1 MKTNFRQGVFVNTV
15 ILLCGLVFTPAW
27 SADNLLAETTD
38 TPVALRFLER
48 EAQDNDAGAQLL
60 YGMAYL
66 NGRDGLKPDA
76 KKAVYW
82 LRRSA
87 RRGNAYAQLMLGK
100 AYAEGKGVDKDLNHA
115 VKWWRDSAEK
125 DNAEAQ
131 FLLGKAFLQGQ
142 GIAKDVD
149 KAITWLEKS
158 AEQNNKDAQF
168 LLGKLRLE
176 GKAVTKDETVAQ
188 SWLQR
193 AAALGHQDAIYLL
206 SLMKDSINFT
216 LKLYQESADVLE
228 TRAEDGDAQAEYELG
243 LRYESGAWDVT
254 QDNTKALQWI
264 TRSAEAGNPVAMNT
278 LAHIYRHG
286 DLGLAVNIKKAEV
299 WENRAALVK

>member
-1 MKTNFRQGVFVNTV
+1 MKNNFRPLVFISTV
-15 ILLCGLVFTPAW
+15 VFLCCVGFTPAW
-27 SADNLLAETTD
+27 SADNASVDKAE

-48 EAQDNDAGAQLL
+48 EAEDNDAGAQLL

-66 NGRDGLKPDA
+66 NGRDGLKLDA
-76 KKAVYW
+76 EKAVYW

-87 RRGNAYAQLMLGK
+87 RMGNAYAQLMLGK
-100 AYAEGKGVDKDLNHA
+100 AYAEGNGVAKDLSHA
-115 VKWWRDSAEK
+115 VKWWRESAEK

-142 GIAKDVD
+142 GIAKDTD
-149 KAITWLEKS
+149 KAIVWLEKS

-206 SLMKDSINFT
+206 SLMEDSIDFT
-216 LKLYQESADVLE
+216 LKLYQESADALK

-243 LRYESGAWDVT
+243 IRYESGAWDVT
-254 QDNTKALQWI
+254 QDNAKALQWI
-264 TRSAEAGNPVAMNT
+264 TKSAEAGNTVAMGT

-286 DLGLAVNIKKAEV
+286 DLGMPVDIQKAEA
-299 WENRAALVK
+299 WEKKAALVK

>member
-1 MKTNFRQGVFVNTV
+1 MKNNFRPIVFISAV
-15 ILLCGLVFTPAW
+15 IFLCCLEVTLAW
-27 SADNLLAETTD
+27 SAGKTD

-60 YGMAYL
+60 YGLAYL
-66 NGRDGLKPDA
+66 EGRDGLQPDA

-87 RRGNAYAQLMLGK
+87 RMGNAYAQLMLGK
-100 AYAEGKGVDKDLNHA
+100 AYAEGKGVTEDRNHA
-115 VKWWRDSAEK
+115 VKWWRESAEK

-142 GIAKDVD
+142 GIAKSTG
-149 KAITWLEKS
+149 KALSWLEKS
-158 AEQNNKDAQF
+158 AEKNNKDAQF

-176 GKAVTKDETVAQ
+176 GKAVTKDETIAQ
-188 SWLQR
+188 SWLTR

-206 SLMKDSINFT
+206 TLMKKSVDFT
-216 LKLYQESADVLE
+216 LQLYQESADALKA
-228 TRAEDGDAQAEYELG
+228 RAEDGDTQAEYELG
-243 LRYESGAWDVT
+243 IRYESGAWDVQ
-254 QDNTKALQWI
+254 QDNVKALKWITKA
-264 TRSAEAGNPVAMNT
+264 AEAGNPVAMDT

-286 DLGLAVNIKKAEV
+286 DLGIPVDIKKAEA
-299 WENRAALVK
+299 WEKKTALAK